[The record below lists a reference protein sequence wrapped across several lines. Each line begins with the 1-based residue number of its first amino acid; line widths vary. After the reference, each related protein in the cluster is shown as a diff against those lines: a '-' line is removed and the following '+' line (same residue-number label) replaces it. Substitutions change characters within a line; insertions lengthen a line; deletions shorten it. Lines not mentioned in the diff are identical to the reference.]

1 MSEIIPLNVL
11 NYNTTHVGKK
21 TMKTNHIRYKG
32 IALATVVIL
41 LIPWVAMQF
50 TDEVVWDLGDFIIM
64 GFLLFGTGLMYE
76 FISKQVGSARYRIAV
91 GVGLLG
97 MFLLVWVNGAVG
109 IIGSENNNA
118 NMMYM
123 GVPIVGIIG
132 GIMVRFRVQEM
143 ARVMFITALA
153 QALVPIIALIIW
165 QPMSW
170 GAAGMLGVFILNAF
184 FVSLFLGSAWLFRY
198 AARDFS

>member
-1 MSEIIPLNVL
+1 
-11 NYNTTHVGKK
+11 
-21 TMKTNHIRYKG
+21 
-32 IALATVVIL
+32 
-41 LIPWVAMQF
+41 
-50 TDEVVWDLGDFIIM
+50 
-64 GFLLFGTGLMYE
+64 
-76 FISKQVGSARYRIAV
+76 
-91 GVGLLG
+91 
-97 MFLLVWVNGAVG
+97 
-109 IIGSENNNA
+109 
-118 NMMYM
+118 
-123 GVPIVGIIG
+123 VGIIG

>member
-1 MSEIIPLNVL
+1 
-11 NYNTTHVGKK
+11 
-21 TMKTNHIRYKG
+21 MKTNHIRYKG

-123 GVPIVGIIG
+123 GVPIVGVIG
-132 GIMVRFRVQEM
+132 AITVRFRVQKM

-165 QPMSW
+165 QPKSW
-170 GAAGMLGVFILNAF
+170 GAAGMFGVFVLNAF
-184 FVSLFLGSAWLFRY
+184 FVALFLGSAWLFRY
-198 AARDFS
+198 AARDSFNG